1 MRTPIYMHISAIAFG
16 LTLAFTGCGPAETPT
31 PAPCPIN
38 SEPIGNGVCQCFQ
51 GFTSD
56 GVSCIPLANQPD
68 AGPTPGVD
76 AGPPPAPD
84 AGCDLQPYSDEASR
98 ADFAANLQDDLI
110 ACSSCHQGGAPQA
123 PEITPENAYDVT
135 FSYLVPTDAASAEE
149 TTIGPILRTNGA
161 IRQGHAFNFGN
172 PEYAAEWIENHLF
185 GVCP

>member
-31 PAPCPIN
+31 PAP
-38 SEPIGNGVCQCFQ
+38 
-51 GFTSD
+51 
-56 GVSCIPLANQPD
+56 
-68 AGPTPGVD
+68 
-76 AGPPPAPD
+76 
-84 AGCDLQPYSDEASR
+84 GCDLQPYSDEASR